1 MLRNMF
7 ESLFKDLS
15 FDDDGNFDWIL
26 HKQLVIEKRAQA
38 EEAERKHKQQQALLM
53 GNSRGAKKN
62 VAKMQLIEEEE
73 RKKQDAEVRKAKAE
87 EDKRAALSKD
97 YEKKGQLT

>member
-1 MLRNMF
+1 
-7 ESLFKDLS
+7 
-15 FDDDGNFDWIL
+15 
-26 HKQLVIEKRAQA
+26 
-38 EEAERKHKQQQALLM
+38 M

-97 YEKKGQLT
+97 YEKKG